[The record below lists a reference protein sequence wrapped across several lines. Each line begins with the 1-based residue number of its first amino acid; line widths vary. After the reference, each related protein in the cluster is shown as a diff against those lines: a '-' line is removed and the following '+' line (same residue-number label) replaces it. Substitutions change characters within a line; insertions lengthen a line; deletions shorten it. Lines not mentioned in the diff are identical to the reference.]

1 MATHTYRFSEFQI
14 GLIESGQKRCTIRKC
29 RKSPTGP
36 GVTLRLTG
44 PMFAG
49 RGKMARRRGRLLRTA
64 VCLSVH
70 DIVLTFDPRSFVVIA
85 ADITGPAFEGHP
97 TCVAE
102 LARMDGFQDV
112 RAMGL
117 YFVKLHG
124 PGTFRSVLIRW
135 SATVVPP
142 LNAGVAR

>member
-49 RGKMARRRGRLLRTA
+49 RGKMARRPGRLLRTA
-64 VCLSVH
+64 VPL
-70 DIVLTFDPRSFVVIA
+70 RS
-85 ADITGPAFEGHP
+85 
-97 TCVAE
+97 
-102 LARMDGFQDV
+102 
-112 RAMGL
+112 
-117 YFVKLHG
+117 
-124 PGTFRSVLIRW
+124 
-135 SATVVPP
+135 
-142 LNAGVAR
+142 

>member
-14 GLIESGQKRCTIRKC
+14 GLIESGQKRCTIRKR

-49 RGKMARRRGRLLRTA
+49 CGKMARRSGRLLRTA

-70 DIVLTFDPRSFVVIA
+70 DIVLTFDPRSYAVIA
-85 ADITGPAFEGHP
+85 ADITG
-97 TCVAE
+97 
-102 LARMDGFQDV
+102 ARV
-112 RAMGL
+112 RRPSDLRCRTGAHGRL
-117 YFVKLHG
+117 PGRPRIGIYFVKLHG
-124 PGTFRSVLIRW
+124 PGTFRGVLIRW
-135 SATVVPP
+135 
-142 LNAGVAR
+142 

>member
-14 GLIESGQKRCTIRKC
+14 GLIQSGQKRCTIRKR
-29 RKSPTGP
+29 RKSPTRP
-36 GVTLRLTG
+36 GDTLRLTG

-49 RGKMARRRGRLLRTA
+49 RGKMASRRGRLLRKA

-70 DIVLTFDPRSFVVIA
+70 DIVLTFDPRSYAVIA
-85 ADITGPAFEGHP
+85 ADIAGKPFGGFP
-97 TCVAE
+97 TCVDE
-102 LARMDGFQDV
+102 LARVDGFRDA

-124 PGTFRSVLIRW
+124 PGPFRGVLIRW
-135 SATVVPP
+135 
-142 LNAGVAR
+142 